1 MSEPIEPKPTETPA
15 GTETGGTPVG
25 TPPGQSNPAARTVLT
40 GQKSEREIDLESQ
53 LKAERETHAV
63 TAREKKER
71 ELKIAELEDALNQA
85 RHQAP
90 ASPAKKSMMAAW
102 LAGEEI

>member
-40 GQKSEREIDLESQ
+40 GQKSEREIDLESKT
-53 LKAERETHAV
+53 LSTRHV
-63 TAREKKER
+63 TKPRPRRPK
-71 ELKIAELEDALNQA
+71 N
-85 RHQAP
+85 P
-90 ASPAKKSMMAAW
+90 
-102 LAGEEI
+102 